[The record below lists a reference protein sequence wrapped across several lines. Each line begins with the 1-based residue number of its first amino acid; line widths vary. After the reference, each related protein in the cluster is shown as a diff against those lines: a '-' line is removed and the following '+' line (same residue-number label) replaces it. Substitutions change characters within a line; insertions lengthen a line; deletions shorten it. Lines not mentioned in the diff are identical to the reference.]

1 VLSLVLNG
9 VLDYLLMQVWGVAG
23 IAFSTTLTY
32 LISAIVLIFIL
43 DRKLHG
49 LRLPQLGLSVGKVA
63 GAAALMWLGCWFL
76 GEVALIDRIPL
87 PAQIC
92 LIGAAGVLI
101 YLVLLWGLR
110 VREVRDLWAM
120 LRQRFPVRRQSTKAV

>member
-1 VLSLVLNG
+1 
-9 VLDYLLMQVWGVAG
+9 
-23 IAFSTTLTY
+23 
-32 LISAIVLIFIL
+32 VLIFIL

-76 GEVALIDRIPL
+76 GEVSLIGHIPL
-87 PAQIC
+87 LAQIC
-92 LIGAAGVLI
+92 LLGAAGVLI

-110 VREVRDLWAM
+110 VREVRDLWAL
-120 LRQRFPVRRQSTKAV
+120 LRQRLPLRRQSTKAV